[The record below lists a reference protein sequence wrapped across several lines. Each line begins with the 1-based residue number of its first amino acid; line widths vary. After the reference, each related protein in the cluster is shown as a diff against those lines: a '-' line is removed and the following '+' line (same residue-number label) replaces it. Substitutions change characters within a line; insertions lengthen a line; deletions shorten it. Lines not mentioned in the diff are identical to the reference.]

1 MSLNVGKLLASVA
14 ISAAQASDIVGKAV
28 FFVQM
33 VETAA
38 EAVGGLPGAEKLG
51 AVKAALEGYIKAQ
64 FPDVSPQFAALW
76 SEVSAIVTGLVTLYN
91 ATGFF
96 RSLLAK
102 KA

>member
-1 MSLNVGKLLASVA
+1 MSLNVGKILASVA

-38 EAVGGLPGAEKLG
+38 EAVGGLPGAQKLT
-51 AVKAALEGYIKAQ
+51 AVKEALEGYIKAQ
-64 FPDVSPQFAALW
+64 FPEVSPQFAGLW
-76 SEVSAIVTGLVTLYN
+76 REVSAIVSGLVTLYN

>member
-1 MSLNVGKLLASVA
+1 MSLNVGKLLTSVA
-14 ISAAQASDIVGKAV
+14 IGAAQASDLVGKTV

-38 EAVGGLPGAEKLG
+38 EAVGGLPGAQKLT
-51 AVKAALEGYIKAQ
+51 AVREAMERYIKAQ
-64 FPDVSPQFAALW
+64 FPDLSPQFAVLW
-76 SEVSAIVTGLVTLYN
+76 GEVSAIVSGLVTLYN

-96 RSLLAK
+96 RNLVTQ